1 MRLFNPSFG
10 HPIGDPAQKTSST
23 PAPVHM
29 TKFDWAR
36 DPAVLFSNSKP
47 GARQLLEGIAA
58 TLVERFGRPKLD
70 FRFKGNAG
78 IPAEP
83 SQIEEMGRQYRGA
96 IVALGD

>member
-10 HPIGDPAQKTSST
+10 NPIGDPTQKMAAT
-23 PAPVHM
+23 PAVVHA

-58 TLVERFGRPKLD
+58 TLVEHFGRPNLD